1 MQRRLY
7 RRNIHVSGDSEE
19 NRLGGRETKEGC
31 RGKESDGAAEK
42 KLEVQGIIERQR
54 SRGEILE
61 KYLREPLL
69 LTNEE
74 IDSLLELMF
83 RSSFSQQQLDKLI
96 APKKPPMAKAV
107 EAEAKA
113 VEEKKSVIM

>member
-1 MQRRLY
+1 MAKTYLEIQKK
-7 RRNIHVSGDSEE
+7 IAWAEE
-19 NRLGGRETKEGC
+19 KRK
-31 RGKESDGAAEK
+31 KAAEEK
-42 KLEVQGIIERQR
+42 KAMELLKKELEAQGIIERQR

-74 IDSLLELMF
+74 IDGLLELMF

>member
-1 MQRRLY
+1 MAKTYLEIQKK
-7 RRNIHVSGDSEE
+7 IAWAEE
-19 NRLGGRETKEGC
+19 KRK
-31 RGKESDGAAEK
+31 KAAEEK
-42 KLEVQGIIERQR
+42 KAMELLKKELEAQEIIERQR

-74 IDSLLELMF
+74 IDGLLELMF
-83 RSSFSQQQLDKLI
+83 RSSFSQLQLDKLI
-96 APKKPPMAKAV
+96 APKKPPVAKAV